1 MSNLLVEEKR
11 SEQVAGWQGSG
22 PAPRWV
28 PLIQGQRMLLPPLC
42 ALSGADAAFAPLSSF
57 RKAL

>member
-11 SEQVAGWQGSG
+11 SEQVTGGQAPGT
-22 PAPRWV
+22 APRWV
-28 PLIQGQRMLLPPLC
+28 LLIQGQRMLLPPC
-42 ALSGADAAFAPLSSF
+42 SALFGADAAFALLSSF